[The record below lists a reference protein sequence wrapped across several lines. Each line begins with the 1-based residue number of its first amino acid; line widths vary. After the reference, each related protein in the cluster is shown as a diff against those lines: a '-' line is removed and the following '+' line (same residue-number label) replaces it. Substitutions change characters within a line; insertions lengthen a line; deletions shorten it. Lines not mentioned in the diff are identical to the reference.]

1 MSKSSI
7 TTGELRCGF
16 CGAHGELAWIEGNGG
31 QPQAALP
38 DGFHVE
44 LRGSLGRVV
53 VCNLCDEIMPAPA

>member
-1 MSKSSI
+1 M

-16 CGAHGELAWIEGNGG
+16 CGAHGELAWIEDGDGHT
-31 QPQAALP
+31 QASLP

-53 VCNLCDEIMPAPA
+53 VCNECDEIMPAPGPK